1 MFELTGPAGSKPL
14 FKTLVTALLKKHLLR
29 MVPTCCDARWP
40 DAKHEK
46 RHFSITKESLTNI
59 QCSALMKTSD
69 LECQWAGS
77 FSRNFRM
84 QKHKNVSA

>member
-1 MFELTGPAGSKPL
+1 
-14 FKTLVTALLKKHLLR
+14 
-29 MVPTCCDARWP
+29 MVPTCCDAQWP

-59 QCSALMKTSD
+59 PCSALMKTSD

-84 QKHKNVSA
+84 QKHKKCFRALKAPPGECEMPAT

>member
-1 MFELTGPAGSKPL
+1 MFELNGPAGSKPL

-29 MVPTCCDARWP
+29 MVPTGCDAQWP

-46 RHFSITKESLTNI
+46 RHFSITKESLTSI
-59 QCSALMKTSD
+59 PCSALMKTSD

-77 FSRNFRM
+77 FSATSAC
-84 QKHKNVSA
+84 KSTKNVSV